1 MKESEKHESN
11 VRGYSRSFP
20 IKFIKSKG
28 STIFDDSNKKYID
41 FFAGAGA
48 LNYGHNNTYLKKPL
62 IDYIEKD
69 GVTHGLDLA
78 TEAKELFIKKFTD
91 HILKP
96 RGLDYKL
103 QFTGPTGTNAV
114 EAAIKLAQIVTG
126 RNNIITFSNAYHGH
140 TKGALRLTAN
150 QHYRKG
156 LENDLNQST
165 YFLPYFGYIDGDF
178 SSASY
183 LEKILDDKGS
193 GFDKPAAI
201 ILETIQGEG
210 GVNIAPDIWLK
221 RIRNITKKHNILL
234 IVDDIQVGCGRTGSF
249 FSFEK
254 ANITPDLVTLSK
266 SLSGYGLPMS
276 LLLINPDI
284 DQWEPGQ
291 HTGTFRGNN
300 LAFVTAAAAIEKYWS
315 DDNFSKEILEKHEI
329 LMKNLRR
336 LKSENEDVI
345 TDVRGKGLIAG
356 LEFNSGELAGEVSKL
371 AFSNGL
377 MIETCG
383 SENNV
388 LKFLPPLTISKE
400 ELIEGVT
407 VIENVLQEV
416 LESIEI

>member
-1 MKESEKHESN
+1 
-11 VRGYSRSFP
+11 
-20 IKFIKSKG
+20 
-28 STIFDDSNKKYID
+28 
-41 FFAGAGA
+41 
-48 LNYGHNNTYLKKPL
+48 
-62 IDYIEKD
+62 
-69 GVTHGLDLA
+69 
-78 TEAKELFIKKFTD
+78 
-91 HILKP
+91 
-96 RGLDYKL
+96 
-103 QFTGPTGTNAV
+103 
-114 EAAIKLAQIVTG
+114 
-126 RNNIITFSNAYHGH
+126 
-140 TKGALRLTAN
+140 
-150 QHYRKG
+150 

-165 YFLPYFGYIDGDF
+165 YFLPYFGFIDGDF

-210 GVNIAPDIWLK
+210 GVNIAPDKWLK
-221 RIRNITKKHNILL
+221 RIRNITKKHNILF

-276 LLLINPDI
+276 LLLINPEI

-377 MIETCG
+377 LIETCG

-400 ELIEGVT
+400 ELIEGIT
-407 VIENVLQEV
+407 VIENVLHEI
-416 LESIEI
+416 LESVEI